1 MDEIE
6 ELRIQLKLEKLK
18 SSIYRDIIETNTN
31 IRISLTQPEN
41 IITLFM
47 ENVKNKEFYNKVS
60 KFYGELKGQD
70 KESKTYS
77 FLNRYYIFQKME

>member
-31 IRISLTQPEN
+31 IRISLTEPEN
-41 IITLFM
+41 IITMF
-47 ENVKNKEFYNKVS
+47 N
-60 KFYGELKGQD
+60 ELHI
-70 KESKTYS
+70 
-77 FLNRYYIFQKME
+77 IFNCKQIEVININTE